1 MDSKQIEEHIKA
13 IHKAQSAKEPP
24 ANLLTILKRL
34 QAGVKP
40 TEELLRSTKVGV
52 IVNRLKTSDNK
63 DIARLSSE
71 MVSKWRAE
79 VNKQKSS
86 GGSTPKANNGTT
98 TSTSNGIASPA
109 PSEKPVLTVPSDK
122 RTYVTDEVNLKNCTG
137 DATRD
142 PCVGLVYN
150 GLSFMNSTDTASFI
164 LRKASAVE
172 QAVYDANNHST
183 TPQYKTKI
191 RSLFQNLK
199 NKSNHQLRVDV
210 LSGAVTPERFA
221 RMTSDEMKSEERKK
235 EDEKIKKE
243 NMNNAMVAQEEVS
256 ISSSL
261 TCGKCGQKKVSYTQ
275 AQTRSADEPMTTYVF
290 SIPPFPFPPYGWGFC
305 SETDVL
311 IDLGP

>member
-1 MDSKQIEEHIKA
+1 MDPKQIEEHIKA
-13 IHKAQSAKEPP
+13 IHKAQSGKEPP
-24 ANLLTILKRL
+24 ANLITILKRL

-52 IVNRLKTSDNK
+52 IVNRLKASDNK

-79 VNKQKSS
+79 VNKQKTS
-86 GGSTPKANNGTT
+86 GGSTPKASNGTT
-98 TSTSNGIASPA
+98 TSASNGIASPA
-109 PSEKPVLTVPSDK
+109 PSEKPVLTVAPDK
-122 RTYVTDEVNLKNCTG
+122 RTYVTDDVNLKNATG

-142 PCVGLVYN
+142 PCVGLIYN
-150 GLSFMNSTDTASFI
+150 GLAFMNSTDPSAFI

-183 TPQYKTKI
+183 TPEYKSKI

-199 NKSNHQLRVDV
+199 NKSNPQLRANV

-221 RMTSDEMKSEERKK
+221 RMSSEEMKSEERKK

-261 TCGKCGQKKVSYTQ
+261 TCGKCGHKKVSYTQ

-290 SIPPFPFPPYGWGFC
+290 STPPFSPPTY
-305 SETDVL
+305 L
-311 IDLGP
+311 